1 MKSSKATIL
10 LVEDDV
16 NLGYIIKDYL
26 EMQGYTVDLQK
37 DGDSGLHSFQ
47 EQYPNIDLCI
57 LDIMMPLKDGYSL
70 AEDIKKIDSNIPVIF
85 LSAKNMKED
94 RIRGLKIGADDYITK
109 PFSSEELSLRI
120 EAILRRYRT
129 LETEKKRLFKIGKYT
144 FDYSEQ
150 ILVFEDKK
158 QNLTKREA
166 EVLQLLCA
174 NQNRLVRRETALENI
189 WGENDYFKGRSMD
202 VYITKLRK
210 YLKNDASIAIQNIHG
225 TGFKLEIKDNQ
236 KMDYAD

>member
-1 MKSSKATIL
+1 MKNNKANIL

-16 NLGYIIKDYL
+16 NLGYILKDYL
-26 EMQGYTVDLQK
+26 EMQGYRVDLKK
-37 DGDSGLHSFQ
+37 DGVSGFEAFNEIGDTL
-47 EQYPNIDLCI
+47 DLCI
-57 LDIMMPLKDGYSL
+57 LDIMMPLKDGFTL
-70 AEDIKKIDSNIPVIF
+70 AEEIRRIDNNIPVIF

-120 EAILRRYRT
+120 EAILRRYK
-129 LETEKKRLFKIGKYT
+129 LNETEKKQVYKLGKYV

-150 ILVFEDKK
+150 VLIFEKNK
-158 QNLTKREA
+158 MSLTRREA
-166 EVLQLLCA
+166 EVLLLLCE
-174 NQNRLVRRETALENI
+174 NQNRLVRREIALETI

-210 YLKNDASIAIQNIHG
+210 YLKNDDSIAIQNVHG
-225 TGFKLEIKDNQ
+225 TGFKLEITGKNKNEDR
-236 KMDYAD
+236 